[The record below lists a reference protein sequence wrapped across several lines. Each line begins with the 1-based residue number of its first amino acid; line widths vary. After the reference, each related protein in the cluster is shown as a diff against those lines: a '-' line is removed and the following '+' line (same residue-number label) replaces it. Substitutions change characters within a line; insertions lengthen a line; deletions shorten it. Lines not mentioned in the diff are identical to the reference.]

1 MVPRRGQVLG
11 YAAQDDPALKHLVLK
26 VGCIVASVDH
36 RLAPEAPAPPAC
48 SADARAAFP
57 LNAPA

>member
-1 MVPRRGQVLG
+1 M
-11 YAAQDDPALKHLVLK
+11 K